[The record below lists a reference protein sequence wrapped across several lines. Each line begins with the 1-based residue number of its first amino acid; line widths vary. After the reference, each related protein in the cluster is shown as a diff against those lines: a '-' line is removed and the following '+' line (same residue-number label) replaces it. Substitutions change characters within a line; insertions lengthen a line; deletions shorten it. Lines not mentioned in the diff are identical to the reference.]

1 MDPALLL
8 TVLSE
13 NTFEI
18 NSDLTSSMHL
28 MLYFI
33 ADPKLTRNGSKISSF
48 DISLR
53 KWREKK
59 IVKNK
64 KGLILQGKS
73 PPPQASPL

>member
-13 NTFEI
+13 NTFKI

-33 ADPKLTRNGSKISSF
+33 ADTKLTRNGSKISSF

-53 KWREKK
+53 K
-59 IVKNK
+59 
-64 KGLILQGKS
+64 
-73 PPPQASPL
+73 